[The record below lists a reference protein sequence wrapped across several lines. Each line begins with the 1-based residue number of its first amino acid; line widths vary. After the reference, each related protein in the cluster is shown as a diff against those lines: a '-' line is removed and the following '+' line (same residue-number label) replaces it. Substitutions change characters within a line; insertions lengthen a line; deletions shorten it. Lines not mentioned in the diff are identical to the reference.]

1 MNELELQLGGLLLVF
16 SRVAGLFLFA
26 PILASVTVPM
36 RVRAMLGITFAL
48 IIWLSLPRSQQ
59 LVEMPDVISAGWM
72 VMMETS
78 MGMII
83 GLIALL
89 PVIAVQLG
97 SALFGQ
103 QMGFGL
109 AAVYNPALETESD
122 VLGELMLYVALGV
135 FLSFGG
141 LEKVFL
147 AVAMSFATTPPG
159 TFSLSAA
166 PLALVQTIVTA
177 GTELAFRIAL
187 PVLCVLTIET
197 LSTAFITKTMPQLN
211 VMSLGYGAKIMMGIV
226 ALIGSLVAVQSVVGD
241 HIRETFDQLALW
253 LSL

>member
-1 MNELELQLGGLLLVF
+1 MKELELQLGGLLLVF

-48 IIWLSLPRSQQ
+48 IIWLSLPREMQ
-59 LVEMPDVISAGWM
+59 LAEMPDVFTAGWL
-72 VMMETS
+72 VLVETA

-122 VLGELMLYVALGV
+122 VLGEMMLYLALGV

-141 LEKVFL
+141 IEKVFL
-147 AVAMSFATTPPG
+147 AVAMSFVATPPG

-166 PLALVQTIVTA
+166 PLLLVQTVITA
-177 GTELAFRIAL
+177 GTELALRIAL
-187 PVLCVLTIET
+187 PVLCVLGIET
-197 LSTAFITKTMPQLN
+197 LATAFITKTMPQLN
-211 VMSLGYGAKIMMGIV
+211 VMSLGYGIKIMMGIV
-226 ALIGSLVAVQSVVGD
+226 ALIGSLIAVQSVLGD
-241 HIRETFDQLALW
+241 HLRETFDQLTLW